1 MKEAKRKQS
10 DESRLRETDEEI
22 SMASKR
28 FESRGESENFS
39 MAFVHENSFVRPQG
53 ERGGR
58 WKTICDFPP
67 TFYNEQKQQRI
78 TLKSEETF
86 SEAE

>member
-10 DESRLRETDEEI
+10 DESRLRKTDEEI

-39 MAFVHENSFVRPQG
+39 MAFVHENSFLDARKAPEG
-53 ERGGR
+53 EMEN
-58 WKTICDFPP
+58 D
-67 TFYNEQKQQRI
+67 
-78 TLKSEETF
+78 L
-86 SEAE
+86 